1 VSNPG
6 KFVIGLDLGKLRD
19 YSAVCVL
26 EHLVPERQ
34 FRVGHLQRFKLNTA
48 YPQIIEEVAALVY
61 RFPRSELVI
70 DATGVG
76 LAVFDMFVQAGLR
89 PRGVMI
95 TGGDQESHEGKIH
108 RVPKAT
114 LVSLVDKAMQTQE
127 LRILSKLSEAAIL
140 RRELEHFE
148 VGYTGTGHMTFN
160 ARVGKHDDLVLA
172 LAIAL
177 WGAVGARKRNPWASI
192 LTDDFVRQSRIPGG
206 GYGSGGAGTL
216 PAVFISPIKVP
227 GKIS

>member
-1 VSNPG
+1 MSGPG
-6 KFVIGLDLGKLRD
+6 KIVIGLDLGKLRD
-19 YSAVCVL
+19 YTAVCVL
-26 EHLVPERQ
+26 EHLVEERQ

-48 YPQIIEEVAALVY
+48 YPQIIEEVGVLVR
-61 RFPRSELVI
+61 RFPGSELII

-76 LAVFDMFVQAGLR
+76 VAVFDMFVQAALR

-95 TGGDQESHEGKIH
+95 TGGDQESHEGKVH

-127 LRILSKLSEAAIL
+127 LRILSTLSEAAIL

-206 GYGSGGAGTL
+206 GYGSGAA
-216 PAVFISPIKVP
+216 PVFISPIKMP